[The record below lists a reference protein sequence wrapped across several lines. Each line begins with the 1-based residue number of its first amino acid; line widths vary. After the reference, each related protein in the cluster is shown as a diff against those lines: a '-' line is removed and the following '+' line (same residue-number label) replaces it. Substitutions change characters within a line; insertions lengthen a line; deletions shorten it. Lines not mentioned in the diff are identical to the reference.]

1 MRGFPAPANTTA
13 RAAVELSQ
21 GAAAKQL
28 ISVEDVGRTYFTV
41 DNVVTV
47 KSIPG
52 FEKAWKLS
60 YLVVEPT

>member
-1 MRGFPAPANTTA
+1 MRGSPAPANTTA

-21 GAAAKQL
+21 GTAAKQL